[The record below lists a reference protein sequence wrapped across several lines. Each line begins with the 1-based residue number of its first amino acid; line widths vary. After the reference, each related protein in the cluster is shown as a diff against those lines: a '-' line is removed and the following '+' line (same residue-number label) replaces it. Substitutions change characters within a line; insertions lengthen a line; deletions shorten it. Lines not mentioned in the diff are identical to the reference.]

1 METLLDDEIVSDK
14 KKWNLIKFIIL
25 MVGPDILILQEYQV
39 RNYRQNIHLVMR
51 YFDGEKCQGD
61 CGILLVQFI

>member
-14 KKWNLIKFIIL
+14 KKWSLIKFIIL
-25 MVGPDILILQEYQV
+25 MVGRYLDSSRIQV

>member
-1 METLLDDEIVSDK
+1 METLLEGEIVSDR
-14 KKWNLIKFIIL
+14 KKWSLIKFIIL
-25 MVGPDILILQEYQV
+25 MVGRYLDSSRIQV
-39 RNYRQNIHLVMR
+39 RYYRQNIHLVMR